1 MRSHGTTVATRWGA
15 GLAAGFLATW
25 LALSGASDAV
35 AKSSK
40 PERSSDWSAKG
51 MGTEGNEDW
60 KYSFDIPA
68 GKTIEIKG
76 INGDIHA
83 RRTLDKKVEVRAWKH
98 AKHSDPGEVKI
109 ESFEHAGGVTVCAV
123 YPSPGRDENTCEPGE
138 GGHSHT
144 RNNDVVVEFEVL
156 VPAGVGFAGR
166 TVNGDVEAVSL
177 EGPVEAHTVNGG
189 VEVSTTKTAEAST
202 VNGSI
207 KVRMDAEASKEDLE
221 FSTVNG
227 GITVEFAGDVDAD
240 VSASTV
246 NGDIQ
251 TDFPIMVKGSIS
263 RRRVQGTLGHGGRDL
278 KLETVNGSIRL
289 LKSGA

>member
-1 MRSHGTTVATRWGA
+1 M
-15 GLAAGFLATW
+15 
-25 LALSGASDAV
+25 
-35 AKSSK
+35 
-40 PERSSDWSAKG
+40 
-51 MGTEGNEDW
+51 
-60 KYSFDIPA
+60 
-68 GKTIEIKG
+68 
-76 INGDIHA
+76 
-83 RRTLDKKVEVRAWKH
+83 
-98 AKHSDPGEVKI
+98 
-109 ESFEHAGGVTVCAV
+109 
-123 YPSPGRDENTCEPGE
+123 
-138 GGHSHT
+138 
-144 RNNDVVVEFEVL
+144 
-156 VPAGVGFAGR
+156 
-166 TVNGDVEAVSL
+166 
-177 EGPVEAHTVNGG
+177 NGG